1 MTMHIDLSG
10 TIGFELFLFSE
21 LVYLV
26 GKPDQQFI
34 RKSKFWTQWLNDLF
48 AVLKLT
54 AHCGEDYQWIEF
66 RSVLHKNIMLLSNL
80 VLKLYRLLVLVLLG
94 ILFYCVYLSLT
105 AVATLSC
112 MEKIT

>member
-34 RKSKFWTQWLNDLF
+34 HKSKFWTQWLNDLF
-48 AVLKLT
+48 AVIKLT

-94 ILFYCVYLSLT
+94 ILFYCVYLNLT

>member
-54 AHCGEDYQWIEF
+54 AHCGEDYQ
-66 RSVLHKNIMLLSNL
+66 
-80 VLKLYRLLVLVLLG
+80 
-94 ILFYCVYLSLT
+94 
-105 AVATLSC
+105 
-112 MEKIT
+112 